1 MINMEMKYTVCE
13 GGGQG
18 IGLRLKGC
26 AVERMEVRK
35 YMTRNRRKKLA
46 GILLAAG
53 IAIGSLAGCGD
64 SYGNESGTKVVLTTG
79 FNKDEVFRIETST
92 CSLPE
97 IMVYLTNIQNRYES
111 VYGTEIWETNVDG
124 VTLEQN
130 VKDIALAQIARIK
143 TMNLMAK
150 KYEVELSEEEK
161 AQVENAADTYY
172 RSLSDTEIS
181 QMGVSEE
188 TINKLYTE
196 FALAEKVYQYTIKDI
211 NPEISDDEARTITV
225 QHILIRTYALDGTGR
240 KTAYT
245 EQAKQDAYERACE
258 VYKLAEQG
266 EDFDE
271 LIRRYSEDD
280 KSTYSF
286 GKGEMDK
293 AFETAAFNLGKDEI
307 SNIVESE
314 SGYHI
319 IKCLNTFNKDET
331 DANKVKIVDQRRA
344 EAFGQEY
351 DAYVETLTRNLNEEL
366 WNKVGFIHDE
376 NVKTMNFFDI
386 YSEYFGN

>member
-1 MINMEMKYTVCE
+1 
-13 GGGQG
+13 
-18 IGLRLKGC
+18 
-26 AVERMEVRK
+26 MEVRK
-35 YMTRNRRKKLA
+35 YMIGDRRKKFA

-53 IAIGSLAGCGD
+53 LVLGGLTGCENGSG
-64 SYGNESGTKVVLTTG
+64 SESGTKVVLTTG

-161 AQVENAADTYY
+161 AQVENAANTYY
-172 RSLSDTEIS
+172 SSLSDTEIS

-225 QHILIRTYALDGTGR
+225 QHILIRTYAPDGTGG
-240 KTAYT
+240 KIAYT
-245 EQAKQDAYERACE
+245 QQQKEDAYERACE
-258 VYKLAEQG
+258 IYELAQQG

-286 GKGEMDK
+286 GKGEMDE

-307 SNIVESE
+307 SNVVESE
-314 SGYHI
+314 FGYHI

-376 NVKTMNFFDI
+376 NVKTMDFFEI
-386 YSEYFGN
+386 YSQYFGNER